1 MREMYNLRKAD
12 VIWSVTEIDRIT
24 NGPQKIL
31 KAIIW
36 VPLMEKMIIVILFN
50 LKLNQIYIYLLL
62 KITKNNTKNH
72 MKNTKKIAEKMMV
85 NFLNSV

>member
-1 MREMYNLRKAD
+1 MGGVKVREMYNLRKAD

-36 VPLMEKMIIVILFN
+36 VPLMEKNENSDTF
-50 LKLNQIYIYLLL
+50 LKNLNQIYIF
-62 KITKNNTKNH
+62 IAKNH
-72 MKNTKKIAEKMMV
+72 
-85 NFLNSV
+85 